1 VQYLV
6 EDRLQSALS
15 KPVQTP
21 SHATVLLVVEALDM
35 QACATPR
42 LTSVEVLISF
52 AHAVQMRSQLVTIV
66 VATTAMDVAK
76 VSMSIRVKVTITVN
90 AVQAQ
95 GQSQHIVNCDQS

>member
-1 VQYLV
+1 
-6 EDRLQSALS
+6 
-15 KPVQTP
+15 
-21 SHATVLLVVEALDM
+21 
-35 QACATPR
+35 
-42 LTSVEVLISF
+42 
-52 AHAVQMRSQLVTIV
+52 MRSQLVTIV